1 MSVAS
6 DNIKVRGVRGME
18 MTEGQRL
25 TVARRLFGDWTGVT
39 NPDLLAALWGN
50 LSPNDRDIWLKRAD
64 EADRGQ
70 Q

>member
-1 MSVAS
+1 
-6 DNIKVRGVRGME
+6 ME